1 MSTSSTPSRMAQS
14 ALEPSKPESSDR
26 PIFTTA
32 AENSNSQQP
41 YRRDRQSGLAKNI
54 GEKTTRSEGTGT
66 ALTTDD
72 LHGLP
77 HNSTIVK
84 LSSPIGQHIVNVI
97 LQLAAIVAAIAFGY
111 FAVESVHVAEQANA
125 EAHLANQ
132 IAIYAIC
139 NSNNNPV
146 RITRHSHDTKVVHH
160 VS

>member
-1 MSTSSTPSRMAQS
+1 MSTSTPSRVAQS
-14 ALEPSKPESSDR
+14 TPEPSKPKSIDG
-26 PIFTTA
+26 PISTTA
-32 AENSNSQQP
+32 TENLDSRQP
-41 YRRDRQSGLAKNI
+41 HRRDRQLDLDSNVS
-54 GEKTTRSEGTGT
+54 EKAARLQGTGT
-66 ALTTDD
+66 AITTDD

-84 LSSPIGQHIVNVI
+84 LSSPIGQHVVNVI

-111 FAVESVHVAEQANA
+111 FAVESVQVANRANA

-146 RITRHSHDTKVVHH
+146 RTRSMPMTQ
-160 VS
+160 